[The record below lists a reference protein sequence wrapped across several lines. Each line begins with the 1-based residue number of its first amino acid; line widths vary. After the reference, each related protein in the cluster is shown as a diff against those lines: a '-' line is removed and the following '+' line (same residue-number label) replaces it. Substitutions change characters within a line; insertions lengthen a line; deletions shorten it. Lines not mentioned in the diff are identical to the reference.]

1 MLKIIKIRLEGAKGA
16 WPDKLPNVLWVYRT
30 TARTPI
36 GETSFKLTYS
46 TEAVIPIE
54 VGVTSM
60 RREFSDKE
68 GNDDQLKVNLDCL
81 DEVRMEA
88 SQRIAKYQQKM
99 TGYYNERVKLKRFC
113 VGDLVLRKVT
123 PATKDPT

>member
-16 WPDKLPNVLWVYRT
+16 WPDKLPNVLWAYRT

-36 GETSFKLTYS
+36 GETPFKLTYS

-60 RREFSDKE
+60 GREFSDEE

-81 DEVRMEA
+81 DEVRMEV

-99 TGYYNERVKLKRFC
+99 AGYYN
-113 VGDLVLRKVT
+113 
-123 PATKDPT
+123 